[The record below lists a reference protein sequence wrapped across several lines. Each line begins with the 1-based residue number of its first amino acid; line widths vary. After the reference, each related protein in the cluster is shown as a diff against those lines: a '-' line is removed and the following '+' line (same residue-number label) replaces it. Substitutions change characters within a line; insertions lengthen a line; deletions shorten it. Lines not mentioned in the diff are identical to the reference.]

1 MPYEFKMDRR
11 VAFAETDMAGIL
23 HFSNFFRYM
32 EEVEHAFFRSLGLRV
47 HEASAVGSMG
57 WARGEASCRFMRPLT
72 NEDVVELHLLV
83 KEKRAKSI
91 AYEIVILK
99 DGEEMARGNVTAV
112 CVGRIPGE
120 HRLVAVD
127 MPTEV
132 DEQVQVAP
140 PTLFEGA

>member
-23 HFSNFFRYM
+23 HFANFFRYM
-32 EEVEHAFFRSLGLRV
+32 EEVEHGFFRSLGLRV
-47 HEASAVGSMG
+47 HEASGGGAMG

-83 KEKRAKSI
+83 KEKRTKSI
-91 AYEIVILK
+91 TYEIVFRK
-99 DGEEMARGNVTAV
+99 DGEEMARGNVTAI

-120 HRLVAVD
+120 HRIVAVD
-127 MPTEV
+127 MPSEV
-132 DEQVQVAP
+132 DEMVQIAP
-140 PTLFEGA
+140 ASLFEDA